1 MAEVIGD
8 GDRDVASQLEQH
20 LQGST
25 GCSRKGIISAMCD
38 GRVVEKKDETRNVTD
53 LENLLPF
60 YLSLNVAKYHNLN
73 PHCGRL

>member
-1 MAEVIGD
+1 MVTETSPASWSNIFKEAPGVAEKESYQPC
-8 GDRDVASQLEQH
+8 ATAEWL
-20 LQGST
+20 
-25 GCSRKGIISAMCD
+25 K
-38 GRVVEKKDETRNVTD
+38 KKDETRNVTD